1 LDHRDE
7 AEEVEL
13 VVAAERGVEVA
24 GGQSRHTTRRR
35 RDMSEAERFS
45 VGLAN
50 VAWKLFDEMPH
61 GALVVLNMMVRCYFR
76 CFQSTA
82 ALFFGFSLRVVSALM
97 YMCPVSKS
105 TNSVGMLHIVSNSFF
120 DIDNYSKCHMLS

>member
-82 ALFFGFSLRVVSALM
+82 STLFGFSLLVVSALM
-97 YMCPVSKS
+97 DMCPVWLDLK
-105 TNSVGMLHIVSNSFF
+105 VQIQ
-120 DIDNYSKCHMLS
+120 